1 MIYLGNLSVEQI
13 EREYDVVFSEEDKQ
27 WLNEHHQDKA
37 DNIRKDKYHFFDIPR
52 IMVTGSG
59 EFAKELYNRL
69 LKYQFNGQFRI
80 GVEER

>member
-13 EREYDVVFSEEDKQ
+13 EREYNVVFSEEDRK
-27 WLNEHHQDKA
+27 WLNEHHQDLAENVK
-37 DNIRKDKYHFFDIPR
+37 KDKYHFFDIPR
-52 IMVTGSG
+52 IIVAGSA

-80 GVEER
+80 GVEE

>member
-27 WLNEHHQDKA
+27 WLNEHHQDNA

-52 IMVTGSG
+52 IIVAGSA

-69 LKYQFNGQFRI
+69 TKYQFNGQFRI
-80 GVEER
+80 GVEE